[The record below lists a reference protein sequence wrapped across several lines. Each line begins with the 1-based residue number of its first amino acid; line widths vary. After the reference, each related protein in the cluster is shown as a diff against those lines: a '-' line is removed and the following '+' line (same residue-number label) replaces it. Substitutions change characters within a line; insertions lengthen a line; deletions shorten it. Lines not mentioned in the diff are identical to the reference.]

1 MSQVVALTPLEIPGH
16 VPTSTEND
24 DHPMRH
30 ATRRAAGLEPGGW
43 TEALRR
49 EVAQRFDCEAP
60 IWHTRD
66 TPERH
71 AVVDDALRRGLAPM
85 LDGRAP
91 VTVEVGAGT
100 GAYSAELA
108 QRSRL
113 VLATEI
119 AEEMSRLAPGGP
131 AARVLADAASLPV
144 ADRSVDVVVAINA
157 FLFPAEVARVLRPGG
172 ALVWVNSSGPHT
184 PIHLSTSEVIDA
196 LPFAVSG
203 VESTAGAGTW
213 CVLRREP

>member
-1 MSQVVALTPLEIPGH
+1 MSQVAALTPLEIPGH
-16 VPTSTEND
+16 VPTSTDNG

-43 TEALRR
+43 NEALRQ
-49 EVAQRFDCEAP
+49 EVAELFDSLAP
-60 IWHTRD
+60 GWHTRD

-71 AVVDDALRRGLAPM
+71 AVVSDALRRGLAPL

-100 GAYSAELA
+100 GVYSAELA
-108 QRSRL
+108 GHSDL

-119 AEEMSRLAPGGP
+119 AQEMSRLAPSEP
-131 AARVLADAASLPV
+131 AARMLADAASLPL
-144 ADRSVDVVVAINA
+144 ADHTVDVVAAINA
-157 FLFPAEVARVLRPGG
+157 FLFPDEVARVLRPGG
-172 ALVWVNSSGPHT
+172 VLVWVNVSGPDT
-184 PIHLSTSEVIDA
+184 PIHLSTSEVLDA